1 MAKPT
6 QTTGSKNCTKC
17 GVTKDITEFY
27 KRGGKQSPNT
37 RHNHCKECT
46 KSRVSK
52 NYAKDPMVW
61 RNAELQR
68 RYGITQNDYEVM
80 IAEQN
85 NQCAIC
91 NTTEPGGRHN
101 SGYFVVDHCHTTG
114 KVRKLLCHNCNTA
127 LGLVGDNVDTLHK
140 MINYLSTNTH

>member
-1 MAKPT
+1 
-6 QTTGSKNCTKC
+6 
-17 GVTKDITEFY
+17 
-27 KRGGKQSPNT
+27 
-37 RHNHCKECT
+37 
-46 KSRVSK
+46 
-52 NYAKDPMVW
+52 MVW

-101 SGYFVVDHCHTTG
+101 SDYFVVDHCHTTG

-127 LGLVGDNVDTLHK
+127 LGLVGDNTHILQS
-140 MINYLSTNTH
+140 MIEYLQEH

>member
-1 MAKPT
+1 M
-6 QTTGSKNCTKC
+6 
-17 GVTKDITEFY
+17 
-27 KRGGKQSPNT
+27 
-37 RHNHCKECT
+37 
-46 KSRVSK
+46 RVSATPSIVK
-52 NYAKDPMVW
+52 REQVLKRM
-61 RNAELQR
+61 
-68 RYGITQNDYEVM
+68 YGITQTDYEVM

-85 NQCAIC
+85 NKCAIC

-140 MINYLSTNTH
+140 MINYLSINS